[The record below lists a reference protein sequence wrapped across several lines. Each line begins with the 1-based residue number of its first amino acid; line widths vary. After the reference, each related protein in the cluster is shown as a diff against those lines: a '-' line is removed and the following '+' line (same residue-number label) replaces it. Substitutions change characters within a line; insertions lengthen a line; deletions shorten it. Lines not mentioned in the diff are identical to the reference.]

1 MTPEESIALV
11 KANLA
16 EVLNP
21 EIIDDV
27 ILNQKRPLKVYW
39 GTATTGRPH
48 CGYFV
53 PMVKIAELL
62 AAGCEVTV
70 LLADLHAYLD
80 NMKAPFELIQQRV
93 KYYELLIKSLL
104 RAVGV
109 DISKLRFVQ
118 GSSYQKGENY
128 TMDRFKLEG
137 MTRIS
142 VAQKAGAEVVKQT
155 DDPFLGGL
163 TYPLM
168 QALDEEYLDVDVQL
182 GGVDQRKIFTF
193 ALENLPKIGYK
204 VRAHLM
210 NQMVPGLGEAQK
222 MSSSEPDSKID
233 LLDTADLV
241 GKKLKKAV
249 CVPKK
254 VEGNGVLAFIEHVIF
269 RVRSLKSGGNPTFTI
284 ERRDEEPLVYSDIA
298 KLKADYEQDIVTP
311 QTLKPALT
319 KALNELL
326 DPIRSEFEASEEWK
340 AILELAYPPEVKQ
353 KKVKQK
359 KEVDPAKRAAALA
372 AKAQQQ
378 LKIDETPG
386 EAAKP

>member
-1 MTPEESIALV
+1 MTPEESIALI

-39 GTATTGRPH
+39 GTATTGKPH

-53 PMVKIAELL
+53 PIMKIAELL
-62 AAGCEVTV
+62 AAGCNVKI

-80 NMKAPFELIQQRV
+80 NMKAPLELIQQRV
-93 KYYELLIKSLL
+93 LYYERIIKSLL
-104 RAVGV
+104 KAVNV
-109 DISKLRFVQ
+109 DLSKLEFVQ
-118 GSSYQKGENY
+118 GSSYQKSEAY

-137 MTRIS
+137 STRIS

-155 DDPFLGGL
+155 ADPFLGGL
-163 TYPLM
+163 CYPLM
-168 QALDEEYLDVDVQL
+168 QALDEEYLGVDAQF

-210 NQMVPGLGEAQK
+210 NSMVPGLGEAQK

-233 LLDTADLV
+233 LLDSPEIVA
-241 GKKLKKAV
+241 KKLKKAV

-254 VEGNGVLAFIEHVIF
+254 VEGNGLIAFIEHVLI
-269 RVRSLKSGGNPTFTI
+269 RALALKNGGKATFTV
-284 ERRDEEPLVYSDIA
+284 ERRDEEPIVYEDIA
-298 KLKADYEQDIVTP
+298 KLKSDYEADIITP
-311 QTLKPALT
+311 QNLKPAVT
-319 KALNELL
+319 KVLNELL
-326 DPIRSEFEASEEWK
+326 EPIRAEYEASEDWK
-340 AILELAYPPEVKQ
+340 RISELAYPPEVKEV
-353 KKVKQK
+353 KVKKQK
-359 KEVDPAKRAAALA
+359 DKGDPAKKEAALAARAAALA
-372 AKAQQQ
+372 VKDAEEAK
-378 LKIDETPG
+378 
-386 EAAKP
+386 

>member
-1 MTPEESIALV
+1 MTPEESIALI
-11 KANLA
+11 KANLT

-27 ILNQKRPLKVYW
+27 ILNQKRDLKVYW

-53 PMVKIAELL
+53 SMVKIAELL
-62 AAGCEVTV
+62 HAGCHIKI

-80 NMKAPFELIQQRV
+80 NMKAPIELIEQRV
-93 KYYELLIKSLL
+93 KYYEFIVKSLL
-104 RAVGV
+104 KAVGV
-109 DISKLRFVQ
+109 DITKLEFIK
-118 GSSYQKGENY
+118 GSSYQKSENY

-155 DDPFLGGL
+155 SDPFLGGL

-168 QALDEEYLDVDVQL
+168 QALDEEYLDVDAQL
-182 GGVDQRKIFTF
+182 GGLDQRKIFTF

-210 NQMVPGLGEAQK
+210 HGMVPGLGEAQK

-233 LLDTADLV
+233 LLDSAEV
-241 GKKLKKAV
+241 VAKKLKKAV

-254 VEGNGVLAFIEHVIF
+254 IEGNGVVAFVEHVIF
-269 RVRSLKSGGNPTFTI
+269 RVTSLKTGGKPHFTV
-284 ERRDEEPLVYSDIA
+284 ERRDAEPLIYDDIE
-298 KLKADYEQDIVTP
+298 KLKADYEADILTP
-311 QTLKPALT
+311 QLLKAALT

-326 DPIRSEFEASEEWK
+326 DPIRSEYEASEEWK
-340 AILELAYPPEVKQ
+340 KIAELAYPPEEKQQKVKKQ
-353 KKVKQK
+353 KDKG
-359 KEVDPAKRAAALA
+359 DPAKRAAALA
-372 AKAQQQ
+372 AKAEQ
-378 LKIDETPG
+378 LKLKDGGAE
-386 EAAKP
+386 ESK

>member
-1 MTPEESIALV
+1 MTPEESIALIKV
-11 KANLA
+11 GLT

-21 EIIDDV
+21 EIIEDV
-27 ILNQKRPLKVYW
+27 ILNQKRDLKVYW

-53 PMVKIAELL
+53 AMVKIAELL
-62 AAGCEVTV
+62 HAGCHVKI

-80 NMKAPFELIQQRV
+80 NMKAPLELIEQRL
-93 KYYELLIKSLL
+93 KYYEYIVKSSLK
-104 RAVGV
+104 AVGV
-109 DISKLRFVQ
+109 DITKLEFVK
-118 GSSYQKGENY
+118 GSSYQKSENY

-155 DDPFLGGL
+155 SDPYLGGL

-168 QALDEEYLDVDVQL
+168 QALDEEYLDVDAQL
-182 GGVDQRKIFTF
+182 GGLDQRKIFTF

-210 NQMVPGLGEAQK
+210 HSMVPGLGEAQK

-233 LLDTADLV
+233 LLDSPDAV
-241 GKKLKKAV
+241 SKKLKKAV

-254 VEGNGVLAFIEHVIF
+254 VEGNGVVAFVEHVIF
-269 RVRSLKSGGNPTFTI
+269 RVVAIKTGGKPHFTV
-284 ERRDEEPLVYSDIA
+284 ERREGEPLIYDDIE
-298 KLKADYEQDIVTP
+298 KLKADFEADILTP
-311 QTLKPALT
+311 QLLKAALT

-326 DPIRSEFEASEEWK
+326 DPIRSEFEASEEWQK
-340 AILELAYPPEVKQ
+340 ITELAYPSEEKQQKVKKQ
-353 KKVKQK
+353 KDKG
-359 KEVDPAKRAAALA
+359 DPAKRAAALA
-372 AKAQQQ
+372 AKAEQ
-378 LKIDETPG
+378 LKLKEG
-386 EAAKP
+386 GSEESK